1 MDAALACTVLDYGD
15 HALMLQCDSTAD
27 AMAWTDALRAAAL
40 PGVVDIVA
48 ASRTVLVKL
57 DAPRYQGVTPSAA
70 AQVAGHPRGGGC
82 GRSPMRPGNRRR
94 LRRPRPRR
102 GRPLHRPDHRS
113 GHQRPH
119 RHRMAGGIQWVRPG
133 VRLPDRRRPE
143 PAGAA
148 PARTAHLDAAR
159 IGRPRRRIQ
168 RDISISSAQRLADHR
183 PHRRGP
189 VGCRPTPAGAAHTG
203 HVGSVPGRLSW
214 RKQP

>member
-57 DAPRYQGVTPSAA
+57 DAPRYQGVTR
-70 AQVAGHPRGGGC
+70 QRL
-82 GRSPMRPGNRRR
+82 RR
-94 LRRPRPRR
+94 LRVTPEAVAAADHRCDLVIDVVYDGPRR

>member
-57 DAPRYQGVTPSAA
+57 DAPRYQGVTR
-70 AQVAGHPRGGGC
+70 QRL
-82 GRSPMRPGNRRR
+82 RR
-94 LRRPRPRR
+94 LRVTPEAVAAADHRCDLVIDVVYGPRPRR